1 MANKH
6 AKAKNL
12 RARALVSLVAIIV
25 VVAVCAYLGLCGF
38 GKGTMINYLKPWG
51 DAISLGLDLRGGV
64 YTVYQAENNG
74 DPDFDTKMEST
85 VSILTSRLTRQG
97 FTEATVTRQ
106 GSDRIRVE
114 IPNVSD
120 PNQILTIIGT
130 PAQLYFVDESG
141 NNLME
146 GSMVKNAQAAQDQ
159 DGKPCIAFE
168 LTDEG
173 AKIFAEATAANLGKT
188 ISITLDGETISRATV
203 NTVIAGG
210 KGEITGNFTADEAKN
225 LATLI
230 LSGALPLNL
239 AQLEVSAIS
248 ATLGVEALDR
258 AIQAGI
264 IGVALVMLFMLFRY
278 RLCGLVAD
286 IALTIYI
293 MIVVLLLALTG
304 AQLTLPGVAGIILG
318 IGMAV
323 DANVVIFERIR
334 EEVKNGR
341 PIGSAVR
348 KGFSNALSAII
359 DSNVTTIIAAV
370 VLYAF
375 GTGSVR
381 GFALT
386 LGIGVATFSN
396 QNLGAGRR
404 SRIWQSVKAALAIY
418 FVWWVFVMAFTF
430 LLGGAAI
437 RGITGSTDEVII
449 SNALLYLKI
458 SAPVIP
464 PMAVLVIL
472 RNMLQGIQH
481 TVEPL
486 LASGLELVGKVIFAV
501 WLVPVQG
508 YRAVCFC
515 EPTTWVVCFVFILLA
530 VWRCRGDLR
539 DAEKI

>member
-12 RARALVSLVAIIV
+12 RVRALVSLVAIIV

-146 GSMVKNAQAAQDQ
+146 GGMVKNAQAAQDQ

-173 AKIFAEATAANLGKT
+173 AKIFAEATAAHLGKT
-188 ISITLDGETISRATV
+188 ISLTLDGETISRATV

-239 AQLEVSAIS
+239 TQLEVSAIS

-386 LGIGVATFSN
+386 LGIGVATS
-396 QNLGAGRR
+396 LVTA
-404 SRIWQSVKAALAIY
+404 
-418 FVWWVFVMAFTF
+418 VFVTHK
-430 LLGGAAI
+430 LL
-437 RGITGSTDEVII
+437 D
-449 SNALLYLKI
+449 
-458 SAPVIP
+458 
-464 PMAVLVIL
+464 
-472 RNMLQGIQH
+472 
-481 TVEPL
+481 
-486 LASGLELVGKVIFAV
+486 IFA
-501 WLVPVQG
+501 
-508 YRAVCFC
+508 
-515 EPTTWVVCFVFILLA
+515 
-530 VWRCRGDLR
+530 DLGI
-539 DAEKI
+539 KNQKLYV

>member
-6 AKAKNL
+6 AKAKNPRI
-12 RARALVSLVAIIV
+12 RAVISLVAIVV
-25 VVAVCAYLGLCGF
+25 VVAVCAYLGLFGF

-64 YTVYQAENNG
+64 YTVYQAEDNG

-130 PAQLYFVDESG
+130 PAQLYFVDEDG

-188 ISITLDGETISRATV
+188 ISITLDGETISRSTV

-239 AQLEVSAIS
+239 TQLEVSAIS

-258 AIQAGI
+258 AIQAGV
-264 IGVALVMLFMLFRY
+264 IGVILVMLFMLFRY

-334 EEVKNGR
+334 EEVKVGR

-386 LGIGVATFSN
+386 LGIGVATSLFT
-396 QNLGAGRR
+396 A
-404 SRIWQSVKAALAIY
+404 
-418 FVWWVFVMAFTF
+418 VFVTHK
-430 LLGGAAI
+430 LL
-437 RGITGSTDEVII
+437 D
-449 SNALLYLKI
+449 
-458 SAPVIP
+458 
-464 PMAVLVIL
+464 
-472 RNMLQGIQH
+472 
-481 TVEPL
+481 
-486 LASGLELVGKVIFAV
+486 IFADMGIKNQKLYV
-501 WLVPVQG
+501 
-508 YRAVCFC
+508 
-515 EPTTWVVCFVFILLA
+515 
-530 VWRCRGDLR
+530 
-539 DAEKI
+539 

>member
-6 AKAKNL
+6 AKAKNPRI
-12 RARALVSLVAIIV
+12 RAVISLVAIVV
-25 VVAVCAYLGLCGF
+25 VVAVCAYLGLFGF

-64 YTVYQAENNG
+64 YTVYQAEDNG

-130 PAQLYFVDESG
+130 PAQLYFVDEDG

-239 AQLEVSAIS
+239 TQLEVSAIS

-258 AIQAGI
+258 AIQAGV
-264 IGVALVMLFMLFRY
+264 IGVILVMLFMLFRY

-334 EEVKNGR
+334 EEVKVGR

-370 VLYAF
+370 VMYAF

-386 LGIGVATFSN
+386 LGIGVATSLFT
-396 QNLGAGRR
+396 A
-404 SRIWQSVKAALAIY
+404 
-418 FVWWVFVMAFTF
+418 VFVTHK
-430 LLGGAAI
+430 LL
-437 RGITGSTDEVII
+437 D
-449 SNALLYLKI
+449 
-458 SAPVIP
+458 
-464 PMAVLVIL
+464 
-472 RNMLQGIQH
+472 
-481 TVEPL
+481 
-486 LASGLELVGKVIFAV
+486 IFADMGIKNQKLYV
-501 WLVPVQG
+501 
-508 YRAVCFC
+508 
-515 EPTTWVVCFVFILLA
+515 
-530 VWRCRGDLR
+530 
-539 DAEKI
+539 

>member
-25 VVAVCAYLGLCGF
+25 VVAVCAYLGLYGF

-146 GSMVKNAQAAQDQ
+146 GGMVKNAQAAQDQ

-239 AQLEVSAIS
+239 TQLEVSAIS

-386 LGIGVATFSN
+386 LGIGVATS
-396 QNLGAGRR
+396 LVTA
-404 SRIWQSVKAALAIY
+404 
-418 FVWWVFVMAFTF
+418 VFVTHK
-430 LLGGAAI
+430 LL
-437 RGITGSTDEVII
+437 D
-449 SNALLYLKI
+449 
-458 SAPVIP
+458 
-464 PMAVLVIL
+464 
-472 RNMLQGIQH
+472 
-481 TVEPL
+481 
-486 LASGLELVGKVIFAV
+486 IFA
-501 WLVPVQG
+501 
-508 YRAVCFC
+508 
-515 EPTTWVVCFVFILLA
+515 
-530 VWRCRGDLR
+530 DLGI
-539 DAEKI
+539 KNQKLYV

>member
-6 AKAKNL
+6 AKAKNPRI
-12 RARALVSLVAIIV
+12 RAVISLVAIVV
-25 VVAVCAYLGLCGF
+25 VVAVCAYLGLFGF
-38 GKGTMINYLKPWG
+38 GKGTMISYLKPWG

-64 YTVYQAENNG
+64 YTVYQAEDNG

-130 PAQLYFVDESG
+130 PAQLYFVDEDG

-239 AQLEVSAIS
+239 TQLEVSAIS

-258 AIQAGI
+258 AIQAGV
-264 IGVALVMLFMLFRY
+264 IGVILVMLFMLFRY

-334 EEVKNGR
+334 EEVKVGR

-386 LGIGVATFSN
+386 LGIGVATSLFT
-396 QNLGAGRR
+396 A
-404 SRIWQSVKAALAIY
+404 
-418 FVWWVFVMAFTF
+418 VFVTHK
-430 LLGGAAI
+430 LL
-437 RGITGSTDEVII
+437 D
-449 SNALLYLKI
+449 
-458 SAPVIP
+458 
-464 PMAVLVIL
+464 
-472 RNMLQGIQH
+472 
-481 TVEPL
+481 
-486 LASGLELVGKVIFAV
+486 IFADMGIKNQKLYV
-501 WLVPVQG
+501 
-508 YRAVCFC
+508 
-515 EPTTWVVCFVFILLA
+515 
-530 VWRCRGDLR
+530 
-539 DAEKI
+539 

>member
-1 MANKH
+1 MANKY

-239 AQLEVSAIS
+239 TQLEVSAIS

-341 PIGSAVR
+341 SIGSAVR

-386 LGIGVATFSN
+386 LGIGVATS
-396 QNLGAGRR
+396 LVTA
-404 SRIWQSVKAALAIY
+404 
-418 FVWWVFVMAFTF
+418 VFVTHK
-430 LLGGAAI
+430 LL
-437 RGITGSTDEVII
+437 D
-449 SNALLYLKI
+449 
-458 SAPVIP
+458 
-464 PMAVLVIL
+464 
-472 RNMLQGIQH
+472 
-481 TVEPL
+481 
-486 LASGLELVGKVIFAV
+486 IFA
-501 WLVPVQG
+501 
-508 YRAVCFC
+508 
-515 EPTTWVVCFVFILLA
+515 
-530 VWRCRGDLR
+530 DLGI
-539 DAEKI
+539 KNQKLYV

>member
-146 GSMVKNAQAAQDQ
+146 GSMLKNAQAAQDQ

-239 AQLEVSAIS
+239 TQLEVSAIS

-348 KGFSNALSAII
+348 KGFSNAISAII

-375 GTGSVR
+375 GIGSVR

-386 LGIGVATFSN
+386 LGIGVATS
-396 QNLGAGRR
+396 LVTA
-404 SRIWQSVKAALAIY
+404 
-418 FVWWVFVMAFTF
+418 VFVTHK
-430 LLGGAAI
+430 LL
-437 RGITGSTDEVII
+437 D
-449 SNALLYLKI
+449 
-458 SAPVIP
+458 
-464 PMAVLVIL
+464 
-472 RNMLQGIQH
+472 
-481 TVEPL
+481 
-486 LASGLELVGKVIFAV
+486 IFA
-501 WLVPVQG
+501 
-508 YRAVCFC
+508 
-515 EPTTWVVCFVFILLA
+515 
-530 VWRCRGDLR
+530 DLGI
-539 DAEKI
+539 KNQKLYV

>member
-114 IPNVSD
+114 IPNVAD

-146 GSMVKNAQAAQDQ
+146 GAMVKNAQAAQDQ

-239 AQLEVSAIS
+239 TQLEVSAIS

-386 LGIGVATFSN
+386 LGIGVATS
-396 QNLGAGRR
+396 LVTA
-404 SRIWQSVKAALAIY
+404 
-418 FVWWVFVMAFTF
+418 VFVTHK
-430 LLGGAAI
+430 LL
-437 RGITGSTDEVII
+437 D
-449 SNALLYLKI
+449 
-458 SAPVIP
+458 
-464 PMAVLVIL
+464 
-472 RNMLQGIQH
+472 
-481 TVEPL
+481 
-486 LASGLELVGKVIFAV
+486 IFA
-501 WLVPVQG
+501 
-508 YRAVCFC
+508 
-515 EPTTWVVCFVFILLA
+515 
-530 VWRCRGDLR
+530 DLGI
-539 DAEKI
+539 KNQKLYV

>member
-146 GSMVKNAQAAQDQ
+146 GAMVKNAQAAQDQ

-239 AQLEVSAIS
+239 TQLEVSAIS

-304 AQLTLPGVAGIILG
+304 AQLTLPGVAGLSLG

-386 LGIGVATFSN
+386 LGIGVATS
-396 QNLGAGRR
+396 LVTA
-404 SRIWQSVKAALAIY
+404 
-418 FVWWVFVMAFTF
+418 VFVTHK
-430 LLGGAAI
+430 LL
-437 RGITGSTDEVII
+437 D
-449 SNALLYLKI
+449 
-458 SAPVIP
+458 
-464 PMAVLVIL
+464 
-472 RNMLQGIQH
+472 
-481 TVEPL
+481 
-486 LASGLELVGKVIFAV
+486 IFA
-501 WLVPVQG
+501 
-508 YRAVCFC
+508 
-515 EPTTWVVCFVFILLA
+515 
-530 VWRCRGDLR
+530 DLGI
-539 DAEKI
+539 KNQKLYV

>member
-146 GSMVKNAQAAQDQ
+146 GGMVKNAQAAQDQ

-239 AQLEVSAIS
+239 TQLEVSAIS

-293 MIVVLLLALTG
+293 MIVVLLLARTG

-386 LGIGVATFSN
+386 LGIGVATS
-396 QNLGAGRR
+396 LVTA
-404 SRIWQSVKAALAIY
+404 
-418 FVWWVFVMAFTF
+418 VFVTHK
-430 LLGGAAI
+430 LL
-437 RGITGSTDEVII
+437 D
-449 SNALLYLKI
+449 
-458 SAPVIP
+458 
-464 PMAVLVIL
+464 
-472 RNMLQGIQH
+472 
-481 TVEPL
+481 
-486 LASGLELVGKVIFAV
+486 IFA
-501 WLVPVQG
+501 
-508 YRAVCFC
+508 
-515 EPTTWVVCFVFILLA
+515 
-530 VWRCRGDLR
+530 DLGI
-539 DAEKI
+539 KNQKLYV

>member
-6 AKAKNL
+6 AKAKNP
-12 RARALVSLVAIIV
+12 RKHAIVSLVATVV
-25 VVAVCAYLGLCGF
+25 VVAVCAYLGLFGF

-64 YTVYQAENNG
+64 YTVYQAE
-74 DPDFDTKMEST
+74 DTDDSDFDTKMNST

-120 PNQILTIIGT
+120 PNEILTIIGT

-146 GSMVKNAQAAQDQ
+146 GSMVKNASAAYDQ

-168 LTDEG
+168 LNDEG

-239 AQLEVSAIS
+239 TQLEVSAIS

-264 IGVALVMLFMLFRY
+264 IGVILVMLFMIFRY
-278 RLCGLVAD
+278 RLCGVVAD

-334 EEVKNGR
+334 EEVNVGR
-341 PIGSAVR
+341 PLGSAIR
-348 KGFSNALSAII
+348 KGFSNALSAIV

-386 LGIGVATFSN
+386 LGIGVVTSLFTA
-396 QNLGAGRR
+396 
-404 SRIWQSVKAALAIY
+404 
-418 FVWWVFVMAFTF
+418 VFITHK
-430 LLGGAAI
+430 LL
-437 RGITGSTDEVII
+437 D
-449 SNALLYLKI
+449 
-458 SAPVIP
+458 
-464 PMAVLVIL
+464 
-472 RNMLQGIQH
+472 
-481 TVEPL
+481 
-486 LASGLELVGKVIFAV
+486 IFA
-501 WLVPVQG
+501 
-508 YRAVCFC
+508 
-515 EPTTWVVCFVFILLA
+515 
-530 VWRCRGDLR
+530 DLGIKNQKLYVR
-539 DAEKI
+539 

>member
-6 AKAKNL
+6 AKAKNPRI
-12 RARALVSLVAIIV
+12 RAVISLVAIVV
-25 VVAVCAYLGLCGF
+25 VVAVCAYLGLFGF

-64 YTVYQAENNG
+64 YTVYQAEDNG

-130 PAQLYFVDESG
+130 PAQLYFVDEDG

-225 LATLI
+225 LATLV

-239 AQLEVSAIS
+239 TQLEVSAIS

-258 AIQAGI
+258 AIQAGV
-264 IGVALVMLFMLFRY
+264 IGVILVMLFMLFRY

-334 EEVKNGR
+334 EEVKVGR

-386 LGIGVATFSN
+386 LGIGVATSLFT
-396 QNLGAGRR
+396 A
-404 SRIWQSVKAALAIY
+404 
-418 FVWWVFVMAFTF
+418 VFVTHK
-430 LLGGAAI
+430 LL
-437 RGITGSTDEVII
+437 D
-449 SNALLYLKI
+449 
-458 SAPVIP
+458 
-464 PMAVLVIL
+464 
-472 RNMLQGIQH
+472 
-481 TVEPL
+481 
-486 LASGLELVGKVIFAV
+486 IFADMGIKNQKLYV
-501 WLVPVQG
+501 
-508 YRAVCFC
+508 
-515 EPTTWVVCFVFILLA
+515 
-530 VWRCRGDLR
+530 
-539 DAEKI
+539 

>member
-1 MANKH
+1 MANKY
-6 AKAKNL
+6 AKAKNPRI
-12 RARALVSLVAIIV
+12 RAVISLVAIVV
-25 VVAVCAYLGLCGF
+25 VVAVCAYLGLFGF

-64 YTVYQAENNG
+64 YTVYQAEDNG

-130 PAQLYFVDESG
+130 PAQLYFVDEDG

-239 AQLEVSAIS
+239 TQLEVSAIS

-258 AIQAGI
+258 AIQAGV
-264 IGVALVMLFMLFRY
+264 IGVILVMLFMLFRY

-334 EEVKNGR
+334 EEVKVGR

-386 LGIGVATFSN
+386 LGIGVATSLFT
-396 QNLGAGRR
+396 A
-404 SRIWQSVKAALAIY
+404 
-418 FVWWVFVMAFTF
+418 VFVTHK
-430 LLGGAAI
+430 LL
-437 RGITGSTDEVII
+437 D
-449 SNALLYLKI
+449 
-458 SAPVIP
+458 
-464 PMAVLVIL
+464 
-472 RNMLQGIQH
+472 
-481 TVEPL
+481 
-486 LASGLELVGKVIFAV
+486 IFADMGIKNQKLYV
-501 WLVPVQG
+501 
-508 YRAVCFC
+508 
-515 EPTTWVVCFVFILLA
+515 
-530 VWRCRGDLR
+530 
-539 DAEKI
+539 

>member
-6 AKAKNL
+6 AKTKNL

-146 GSMVKNAQAAQDQ
+146 GAMVKNAQAAQDQ

-210 KGEITGNFTADEAKN
+210 KGEITGNFTTDEAKN

-239 AQLEVSAIS
+239 TQLEVSAIS

-386 LGIGVATFSN
+386 LGIGVATS
-396 QNLGAGRR
+396 LVTA
-404 SRIWQSVKAALAIY
+404 
-418 FVWWVFVMAFTF
+418 VFVTHK
-430 LLGGAAI
+430 LL
-437 RGITGSTDEVII
+437 D
-449 SNALLYLKI
+449 
-458 SAPVIP
+458 
-464 PMAVLVIL
+464 
-472 RNMLQGIQH
+472 
-481 TVEPL
+481 
-486 LASGLELVGKVIFAV
+486 IFA
-501 WLVPVQG
+501 
-508 YRAVCFC
+508 
-515 EPTTWVVCFVFILLA
+515 
-530 VWRCRGDLR
+530 DLGI
-539 DAEKI
+539 KNQKLYV

>member
-25 VVAVCAYLGLCGF
+25 VVAICAYLGLCGF

-239 AQLEVSAIS
+239 TQLEVSAIS

-375 GTGSVR
+375 GTGFVR

-386 LGIGVATFSN
+386 LGIGVATS
-396 QNLGAGRR
+396 LVTA
-404 SRIWQSVKAALAIY
+404 
-418 FVWWVFVMAFTF
+418 VFVTHK
-430 LLGGAAI
+430 LL
-437 RGITGSTDEVII
+437 D
-449 SNALLYLKI
+449 
-458 SAPVIP
+458 
-464 PMAVLVIL
+464 
-472 RNMLQGIQH
+472 
-481 TVEPL
+481 
-486 LASGLELVGKVIFAV
+486 IFA
-501 WLVPVQG
+501 
-508 YRAVCFC
+508 
-515 EPTTWVVCFVFILLA
+515 
-530 VWRCRGDLR
+530 DLGI
-539 DAEKI
+539 KNQKLYV

>member
-6 AKAKNL
+6 AKAKNPRT
-12 RARALVSLVAIIV
+12 RAIVSLVAILV
-25 VVAVCAYLGLCGF
+25 VVAVCAYLGLFGF

-64 YTVYQAENNG
+64 YTVYQAEDNG
-74 DPDFDTKMEST
+74 DADFDTKMDST

-106 GSDRIRVE
+106 GNDRIRVE

-120 PNQILTIIGT
+120 PNEILTIIGT
-130 PAQLYFVDESG
+130 PAQLYFVDEDG

-146 GSMVKNAQAAQDQ
+146 GSMVKNAYAAQDQ

-168 LTDEG
+168 LSDEG
-173 AKIFAEATAANLGKT
+173 AKIFADATAANLGKT

-210 KGEITGNFTADEAKN
+210 KGEITGNFTADEARN

-239 AQLEVSAIS
+239 TQLEVSAIS

-264 IGVALVMLFMLFRY
+264 IGVILVMLFMIFRY
-278 RLCGLVAD
+278 RLCGVVAD

-293 MIVVLLLALTG
+293 MVVVLLLALTG

-334 EEVKNGR
+334 EEVKVGR
-341 PIGSAVR
+341 PLGSAIR

-386 LGIGVATFSN
+386 LGIGVVTSLFTA
-396 QNLGAGRR
+396 
-404 SRIWQSVKAALAIY
+404 
-418 FVWWVFVMAFTF
+418 VFVTHK
-430 LLGGAAI
+430 LL
-437 RGITGSTDEVII
+437 D
-449 SNALLYLKI
+449 
-458 SAPVIP
+458 
-464 PMAVLVIL
+464 
-472 RNMLQGIQH
+472 
-481 TVEPL
+481 
-486 LASGLELVGKVIFAV
+486 IFA
-501 WLVPVQG
+501 
-508 YRAVCFC
+508 
-515 EPTTWVVCFVFILLA
+515 
-530 VWRCRGDLR
+530 DLGIKNQKLYVR
-539 DAEKI
+539 

>member
-6 AKAKNL
+6 AKAKNPRI
-12 RARALVSLVAIIV
+12 RAVISLVAIV
-25 VVAVCAYLGLCGF
+25 VVVVVCAYLGLFGF

-64 YTVYQAENNG
+64 YTVYQAEDNG

-130 PAQLYFVDESG
+130 PAQLYFVDEDG

-239 AQLEVSAIS
+239 TQLEVSAIS

-258 AIQAGI
+258 AIQAGV
-264 IGVALVMLFMLFRY
+264 IGVILVMLFMLFRY

-334 EEVKNGR
+334 EEVKVGR

-348 KGFSNALSAII
+348 RGFSNALSAII

-386 LGIGVATFSN
+386 LGIGVATSLFT
-396 QNLGAGRR
+396 A
-404 SRIWQSVKAALAIY
+404 
-418 FVWWVFVMAFTF
+418 VFVTHK
-430 LLGGAAI
+430 LL
-437 RGITGSTDEVII
+437 D
-449 SNALLYLKI
+449 
-458 SAPVIP
+458 
-464 PMAVLVIL
+464 
-472 RNMLQGIQH
+472 
-481 TVEPL
+481 
-486 LASGLELVGKVIFAV
+486 IFADMGIKNQKLYV
-501 WLVPVQG
+501 
-508 YRAVCFC
+508 
-515 EPTTWVVCFVFILLA
+515 
-530 VWRCRGDLR
+530 
-539 DAEKI
+539 

>member
-6 AKAKNL
+6 AKAKNP
-12 RARALVSLVAIIV
+12 RARALVSLVAIVV

-64 YTVYQAENNG
+64 YTVYQAEDNG

-130 PAQLYFVDESG
+130 PAQLYFVDEDG

-239 AQLEVSAIS
+239 TQLEVSAIS

-258 AIQAGI
+258 AIQAGL
-264 IGVALVMLFMLFRY
+264 IGVILVMLFMLFRY

-334 EEVKNGR
+334 EEAKVGR

-386 LGIGVATFSN
+386 LGIGVATSLFT
-396 QNLGAGRR
+396 A
-404 SRIWQSVKAALAIY
+404 
-418 FVWWVFVMAFTF
+418 VFVTHK
-430 LLGGAAI
+430 LL
-437 RGITGSTDEVII
+437 D
-449 SNALLYLKI
+449 
-458 SAPVIP
+458 
-464 PMAVLVIL
+464 
-472 RNMLQGIQH
+472 
-481 TVEPL
+481 
-486 LASGLELVGKVIFAV
+486 IFADMGIKNQKLYV
-501 WLVPVQG
+501 
-508 YRAVCFC
+508 
-515 EPTTWVVCFVFILLA
+515 
-530 VWRCRGDLR
+530 
-539 DAEKI
+539 

>member
-12 RARALVSLVAIIV
+12 RARALVSLVAIVV

-146 GSMVKNAQAAQDQ
+146 GAMVKNAQAAQDQ

-173 AKIFAEATAANLGKT
+173 AKIFAVATAANLGKT

-239 AQLEVSAIS
+239 TQLEVSAIS

-386 LGIGVATFSN
+386 LGIGVATS
-396 QNLGAGRR
+396 LVTA
-404 SRIWQSVKAALAIY
+404 
-418 FVWWVFVMAFTF
+418 VFVTHK
-430 LLGGAAI
+430 LL
-437 RGITGSTDEVII
+437 D
-449 SNALLYLKI
+449 
-458 SAPVIP
+458 
-464 PMAVLVIL
+464 
-472 RNMLQGIQH
+472 
-481 TVEPL
+481 
-486 LASGLELVGKVIFAV
+486 IFA
-501 WLVPVQG
+501 
-508 YRAVCFC
+508 
-515 EPTTWVVCFVFILLA
+515 
-530 VWRCRGDLR
+530 DLGI
-539 DAEKI
+539 KNQKLYV

>member
-146 GSMVKNAQAAQDQ
+146 GAMVKNAQAAQDQ

-239 AQLEVSAIS
+239 TQLEVSAIS

-386 LGIGVATFSN
+386 LGIGVATS
-396 QNLGAGRR
+396 LVTA
-404 SRIWQSVKAALAIY
+404 
-418 FVWWVFVMAFTF
+418 VFVTHK
-430 LLGGAAI
+430 LL
-437 RGITGSTDEVII
+437 D
-449 SNALLYLKI
+449 
-458 SAPVIP
+458 
-464 PMAVLVIL
+464 
-472 RNMLQGIQH
+472 
-481 TVEPL
+481 
-486 LASGLELVGKVIFAV
+486 IFADMGIKNQKLYV
-501 WLVPVQG
+501 
-508 YRAVCFC
+508 R
-515 EPTTWVVCFVFILLA
+515 
-530 VWRCRGDLR
+530 
-539 DAEKI
+539 

>member
-6 AKAKNL
+6 AKAKNPRI
-12 RARALVSLVAIIV
+12 RAVISLVAIVV
-25 VVAVCAYLGLCGF
+25 VVAVCAYLGLFGF

-64 YTVYQAENNG
+64 YTVYQAEDNG

-130 PAQLYFVDESG
+130 PAQLYFVDEDG

-239 AQLEVSAIS
+239 TQLEVSAIS

-258 AIQAGI
+258 AIQAGV
-264 IGVALVMLFMLFRY
+264 IGVILVMLFMLFRY

-293 MIVVLLLALTG
+293 MVVVLLLALTG

-334 EEVKNGR
+334 EEVKVGR

-386 LGIGVATFSN
+386 LGIGVATSLFT
-396 QNLGAGRR
+396 A
-404 SRIWQSVKAALAIY
+404 
-418 FVWWVFVMAFTF
+418 VFVTHK
-430 LLGGAAI
+430 LL
-437 RGITGSTDEVII
+437 D
-449 SNALLYLKI
+449 
-458 SAPVIP
+458 
-464 PMAVLVIL
+464 
-472 RNMLQGIQH
+472 
-481 TVEPL
+481 
-486 LASGLELVGKVIFAV
+486 IFADMGIKNQKLYV
-501 WLVPVQG
+501 
-508 YRAVCFC
+508 
-515 EPTTWVVCFVFILLA
+515 
-530 VWRCRGDLR
+530 
-539 DAEKI
+539 

>member
-6 AKAKNL
+6 AKAKNPRI
-12 RARALVSLVAIIV
+12 RAVISLVAIVV
-25 VVAVCAYLGLCGF
+25 VVAVCAYLGLFGF

-64 YTVYQAENNG
+64 YTVYQAEDNS

-130 PAQLYFVDESG
+130 PAQLYFVDEDG

-239 AQLEVSAIS
+239 TQLEVSAIS

-258 AIQAGI
+258 AIQAGV
-264 IGVALVMLFMLFRY
+264 IGVILVMLFMLFRY

-334 EEVKNGR
+334 EEVKVGR

-386 LGIGVATFSN
+386 LGIGVATSLFT
-396 QNLGAGRR
+396 A
-404 SRIWQSVKAALAIY
+404 
-418 FVWWVFVMAFTF
+418 VFVTHK
-430 LLGGAAI
+430 LL
-437 RGITGSTDEVII
+437 D
-449 SNALLYLKI
+449 
-458 SAPVIP
+458 
-464 PMAVLVIL
+464 
-472 RNMLQGIQH
+472 
-481 TVEPL
+481 
-486 LASGLELVGKVIFAV
+486 IFADMGIKNQKLYV
-501 WLVPVQG
+501 
-508 YRAVCFC
+508 
-515 EPTTWVVCFVFILLA
+515 
-530 VWRCRGDLR
+530 
-539 DAEKI
+539 

>member
-6 AKAKNL
+6 AKAKNP
-12 RARALVSLVAIIV
+12 RARALISLVAIIV
-25 VVAVCAYLGLCGF
+25 VVAVCAFLGLNGF
-38 GKGTMINYLKPWG
+38 GKGTMITYLKPWG

-64 YTVYQAENNG
+64 YTVYQAEDNG
-74 DPDFDTKMEST
+74 DADFDTKMEST

-130 PAQLYFVDESG
+130 PAQLYFVDEDG

-146 GSMVKNAQAAQDQ
+146 GAMVKNAQAAQDQ

-239 AQLEVSAIS
+239 TQLEVSAIS

-334 EEVKNGR
+334 EEVKVGR

-386 LGIGVATFSN
+386 LGIGVATS
-396 QNLGAGRR
+396 LVTA
-404 SRIWQSVKAALAIY
+404 
-418 FVWWVFVMAFTF
+418 VFVTHK
-430 LLGGAAI
+430 LL
-437 RGITGSTDEVII
+437 D
-449 SNALLYLKI
+449 
-458 SAPVIP
+458 
-464 PMAVLVIL
+464 
-472 RNMLQGIQH
+472 
-481 TVEPL
+481 
-486 LASGLELVGKVIFAV
+486 IFA
-501 WLVPVQG
+501 
-508 YRAVCFC
+508 
-515 EPTTWVVCFVFILLA
+515 
-530 VWRCRGDLR
+530 DLGI
-539 DAEKI
+539 KNQKLYV

>member
-6 AKAKNL
+6 AKAKNPRI
-12 RARALVSLVAIIV
+12 RAVISLVAIVV
-25 VVAVCAYLGLCGF
+25 VVAVCAYLGLFGF

-64 YTVYQAENNG
+64 YTVYQAEDNG

-130 PAQLYFVDESG
+130 PAQLYFVDEDG

-239 AQLEVSAIS
+239 TQLEVSAIS

-258 AIQAGI
+258 AIQAGV
-264 IGVALVMLFMLFRY
+264 IGVILVMLFMLFRY

-304 AQLTLPGVAGIILG
+304 AQLTLPGVSGIILG

-334 EEVKNGR
+334 EEVKVGR

-386 LGIGVATFSN
+386 LGIGVATSLFT
-396 QNLGAGRR
+396 A
-404 SRIWQSVKAALAIY
+404 
-418 FVWWVFVMAFTF
+418 VFVTHK
-430 LLGGAAI
+430 LL
-437 RGITGSTDEVII
+437 D
-449 SNALLYLKI
+449 
-458 SAPVIP
+458 
-464 PMAVLVIL
+464 
-472 RNMLQGIQH
+472 
-481 TVEPL
+481 
-486 LASGLELVGKVIFAV
+486 IFADMGIKNQKLYV
-501 WLVPVQG
+501 
-508 YRAVCFC
+508 
-515 EPTTWVVCFVFILLA
+515 
-530 VWRCRGDLR
+530 
-539 DAEKI
+539 

>member
-6 AKAKNL
+6 AKAKNP

-25 VVAVCAYLGLCGF
+25 VVAVCSYLGLCGF

-146 GSMVKNAQAAQDQ
+146 GGMVKNAQAAQDQ

-239 AQLEVSAIS
+239 TQLEVSAIS

-386 LGIGVATFSN
+386 LGIGVATS
-396 QNLGAGRR
+396 LVTA
-404 SRIWQSVKAALAIY
+404 
-418 FVWWVFVMAFTF
+418 VFVTHK
-430 LLGGAAI
+430 LL
-437 RGITGSTDEVII
+437 D
-449 SNALLYLKI
+449 
-458 SAPVIP
+458 
-464 PMAVLVIL
+464 
-472 RNMLQGIQH
+472 
-481 TVEPL
+481 
-486 LASGLELVGKVIFAV
+486 IFA
-501 WLVPVQG
+501 
-508 YRAVCFC
+508 
-515 EPTTWVVCFVFILLA
+515 
-530 VWRCRGDLR
+530 DLGI
-539 DAEKI
+539 KNQKLYV

>member
-12 RARALVSLVAIIV
+12 RVRALVSLVAIIV

-64 YTVYQAENNG
+64 YTVYQAEDNG

-85 VSILTSRLTRQG
+85 VSILTSRLPRQG

-239 AQLEVSAIS
+239 TQLEVSAIS

-386 LGIGVATFSN
+386 LGIGVATS
-396 QNLGAGRR
+396 LVTA
-404 SRIWQSVKAALAIY
+404 
-418 FVWWVFVMAFTF
+418 VFVTHK
-430 LLGGAAI
+430 LL
-437 RGITGSTDEVII
+437 D
-449 SNALLYLKI
+449 
-458 SAPVIP
+458 
-464 PMAVLVIL
+464 
-472 RNMLQGIQH
+472 
-481 TVEPL
+481 
-486 LASGLELVGKVIFAV
+486 IFA
-501 WLVPVQG
+501 
-508 YRAVCFC
+508 
-515 EPTTWVVCFVFILLA
+515 
-530 VWRCRGDLR
+530 DLGI
-539 DAEKI
+539 KNQKLYV

>member
-74 DPDFDTKMEST
+74 DPDFDTKMKST

-146 GSMVKNAQAAQDQ
+146 GGMVKNAQAAQDQ

-210 KGEITGNFTADEAKN
+210 KGEITENFTADEAKN

-239 AQLEVSAIS
+239 TQLEVSAIS

-386 LGIGVATFSN
+386 LGIGVATS
-396 QNLGAGRR
+396 LVTA
-404 SRIWQSVKAALAIY
+404 
-418 FVWWVFVMAFTF
+418 VFVTHK
-430 LLGGAAI
+430 LL
-437 RGITGSTDEVII
+437 D
-449 SNALLYLKI
+449 
-458 SAPVIP
+458 
-464 PMAVLVIL
+464 
-472 RNMLQGIQH
+472 
-481 TVEPL
+481 
-486 LASGLELVGKVIFAV
+486 IFA
-501 WLVPVQG
+501 
-508 YRAVCFC
+508 
-515 EPTTWVVCFVFILLA
+515 
-530 VWRCRGDLR
+530 DLGI
-539 DAEKI
+539 KNQKLYV

>member
-146 GSMVKNAQAAQDQ
+146 GGMVKNAQAAQDQ

-188 ISITLDGETISRATV
+188 ISITLDGENISRATV

-239 AQLEVSAIS
+239 TQLEVSAIS

-386 LGIGVATFSN
+386 LGIGVATS
-396 QNLGAGRR
+396 LVTA
-404 SRIWQSVKAALAIY
+404 
-418 FVWWVFVMAFTF
+418 VFVTHK
-430 LLGGAAI
+430 LL
-437 RGITGSTDEVII
+437 D
-449 SNALLYLKI
+449 
-458 SAPVIP
+458 
-464 PMAVLVIL
+464 
-472 RNMLQGIQH
+472 
-481 TVEPL
+481 
-486 LASGLELVGKVIFAV
+486 IFA
-501 WLVPVQG
+501 
-508 YRAVCFC
+508 
-515 EPTTWVVCFVFILLA
+515 
-530 VWRCRGDLR
+530 DLGI
-539 DAEKI
+539 KNQKLYV

>member
-114 IPNVSD
+114 IPN
-120 PNQILTIIGT
+120 QILTIIGT

-146 GSMVKNAQAAQDQ
+146 GGMVKNAQAAQDQ

-239 AQLEVSAIS
+239 TQLEVSAIS

-386 LGIGVATFSN
+386 LGIGVATS
-396 QNLGAGRR
+396 LVTA
-404 SRIWQSVKAALAIY
+404 
-418 FVWWVFVMAFTF
+418 VFVTHK
-430 LLGGAAI
+430 LL
-437 RGITGSTDEVII
+437 D
-449 SNALLYLKI
+449 
-458 SAPVIP
+458 
-464 PMAVLVIL
+464 
-472 RNMLQGIQH
+472 
-481 TVEPL
+481 
-486 LASGLELVGKVIFAV
+486 IFA
-501 WLVPVQG
+501 
-508 YRAVCFC
+508 
-515 EPTTWVVCFVFILLA
+515 
-530 VWRCRGDLR
+530 DLGI
-539 DAEKI
+539 KNQKLYV

>member
-6 AKAKNL
+6 AKAKNPRT
-12 RARALVSLVAIIV
+12 RAIVSLVAILV
-25 VVAVCAYLGLCGF
+25 VVAVCAYLGLFGF

-64 YTVYQAENNG
+64 YTVYQAEDNG
-74 DPDFDTKMEST
+74 DADFDTKMDST

-106 GSDRIRVE
+106 GNDRIRVE

-120 PNQILTIIGT
+120 PNEILTIIGT
-130 PAQLYFVDESG
+130 PAQLYFVDEDG

-146 GSMVKNAQAAQDQ
+146 GSMVKNAYAAQDQ

-168 LTDEG
+168 LSDEG
-173 AKIFAEATAANLGKT
+173 AKIFADATAANLGKT

-210 KGEITGNFTADEAKN
+210 KGEITGNFTADEARN

-239 AQLEVSAIS
+239 TQLEVSAIS

-264 IGVALVMLFMLFRY
+264 IGVILVMLFMIFRY
-278 RLCGLVAD
+278 RLCGVVAD

-293 MIVVLLLALTG
+293 MVVVLLLALTG

-334 EEVKNGR
+334 EEVKIGR
-341 PIGSAVR
+341 PLGSAIR

-386 LGIGVATFSN
+386 LGIGVVTSLFTA
-396 QNLGAGRR
+396 
-404 SRIWQSVKAALAIY
+404 
-418 FVWWVFVMAFTF
+418 VFVTHK
-430 LLGGAAI
+430 LL
-437 RGITGSTDEVII
+437 D
-449 SNALLYLKI
+449 
-458 SAPVIP
+458 
-464 PMAVLVIL
+464 
-472 RNMLQGIQH
+472 
-481 TVEPL
+481 
-486 LASGLELVGKVIFAV
+486 IFA
-501 WLVPVQG
+501 
-508 YRAVCFC
+508 
-515 EPTTWVVCFVFILLA
+515 
-530 VWRCRGDLR
+530 DLGIKNQKLYVR
-539 DAEKI
+539 

>member
-130 PAQLYFVDESG
+130 PAKLYFVDESG

-146 GSMVKNAQAAQDQ
+146 GAMVKNAQAAQDQ

-239 AQLEVSAIS
+239 TQLEVSAIS

-386 LGIGVATFSN
+386 LGIGVATS
-396 QNLGAGRR
+396 LVTA
-404 SRIWQSVKAALAIY
+404 
-418 FVWWVFVMAFTF
+418 VFVTHK
-430 LLGGAAI
+430 LL
-437 RGITGSTDEVII
+437 D
-449 SNALLYLKI
+449 
-458 SAPVIP
+458 
-464 PMAVLVIL
+464 
-472 RNMLQGIQH
+472 
-481 TVEPL
+481 
-486 LASGLELVGKVIFAV
+486 IFA
-501 WLVPVQG
+501 
-508 YRAVCFC
+508 
-515 EPTTWVVCFVFILLA
+515 
-530 VWRCRGDLR
+530 DLGI
-539 DAEKI
+539 KNQKLYV

>member
-6 AKAKNL
+6 AKAKNP
-12 RARALVSLVAIIV
+12 RVRALVSLVAILV
-25 VVAVCAYLGLCGF
+25 VVAVCAYLGLNGF
-38 GKGTMINYLKPWG
+38 GKGTMITYLKPWG

-64 YTVYQAENNG
+64 YTVYQAEDNG

-130 PAQLYFVDESG
+130 PAQLYFVDEDG

-146 GSMVKNAQAAQDQ
+146 GAMVKNAQAAQDQ

-239 AQLEVSAIS
+239 TQLEVSAIS

-386 LGIGVATFSN
+386 LGIGVATS
-396 QNLGAGRR
+396 LVTA
-404 SRIWQSVKAALAIY
+404 
-418 FVWWVFVMAFTF
+418 VFVTHK
-430 LLGGAAI
+430 LL
-437 RGITGSTDEVII
+437 D
-449 SNALLYLKI
+449 
-458 SAPVIP
+458 
-464 PMAVLVIL
+464 
-472 RNMLQGIQH
+472 
-481 TVEPL
+481 
-486 LASGLELVGKVIFAV
+486 IFA
-501 WLVPVQG
+501 
-508 YRAVCFC
+508 
-515 EPTTWVVCFVFILLA
+515 
-530 VWRCRGDLR
+530 DLGV
-539 DAEKI
+539 KNQKLYV